1 MKKRFLVFSFI
12 LLSIN
17 CYPQIVFENGY
28 LIYDNNEKI
37 GCLIKN
43 IEWKNNPTEFHYK
56 LSESSEPLKA
66 SIEDI
71 KEFGIKNS
79 YKYVRAV
86 VDIDRSREDIS
97 DLSPIKNPV
106 FQEEK
111 LFLKTLVEGKAS
123 LFVYEDVNLKRFF
136 YSINDSEIKQLVYK
150 LYASDNRRVGYNFHF
165 RQQLHTEL
173 KCQSFSL
180 DDIERLK
187 YSKKDLVR
195 FFVQYNECKNATY
208 INFEERQRRDLF
220 ILTLRPGINFSS
232 LSIHNSR
239 TDAVDTDF
247 DNELTFRLGVESE
260 FTLPFNK
267 NKWAII
273 IEPTYQYFKS
283 IRYIQNQNIKAS
295 YQSIELPF
303 GVRYYIH
310 LNEVSKLFT
319 NASYIVDIEI
329 ESTIKRSTGWEF
341 EIQTFSNFGV
351 GLGYKYKNRY
361 SLEVRYLTNR
371 NLLVNYAAWSSEY
384 KTISVIFGYSIF

>member
-1 MKKRFLVFSFI
+1 MQKRFLVFSFI
-12 LLSIN
+12 ILSIN

-37 GCLIKN
+37 ECLIKN

-56 LSESSEPLKA
+56 LSESSESLKA

-86 VDIDRSREDIS
+86 VKIDRSREDIS

-123 LFVYEDVNLKRFF
+123 LFMYEDVNLKRFF

-247 DNELTFRLGVESE
+247 DNELTFRFGVESE

-283 IRYIQNQNIKAS
+283 IKYIQNQNIKAS